1 MYSVD
6 SNPYGSVSSY
16 ESVVN
21 QQSGGYPV
29 QPPPPAL
36 WRASV
41 VNPVRTSFYMPQN
54 AAGFVSADS
63 SGSYYGWPAQQQQQ
77 AAYVPSQGS
86 FTTYDH
92 MYAVHNFQTAGAN
105 RNPRERSLPR
115 TSTPQQRPVSAMTGS
130 SVMTDGWATAAPTV
144 ISDFMTANNASQWDA
159 LSSVP
164 TLVHGSEWDTLS
176 SVPTLVQGSQWDAL
190 SSVPTLQ
197 RTPSV
202 PPTDTGDED
211 ETSSSTSGDYPDAIF
226 SQVQSHYLTIFNK
239 IHQIHQ
245 TDSSIYEIKKI

>member
-36 WRASV
+36 WRSSV

-54 AAGFVSADS
+54 VAGFVSADS
-63 SGSYYGWPAQQQQQ
+63 SGSYYGWPAQQQQQQQ

-239 IHQIHQ
+239 IHQIHPFANH
-245 TDSSIYEIKKI
+245 YFY